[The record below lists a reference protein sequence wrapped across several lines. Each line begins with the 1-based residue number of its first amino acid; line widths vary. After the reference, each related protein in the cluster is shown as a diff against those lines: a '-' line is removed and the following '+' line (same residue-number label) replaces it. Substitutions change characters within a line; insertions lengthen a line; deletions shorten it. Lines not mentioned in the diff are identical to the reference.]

1 MLGAGTRWLAGGVLV
16 VAAALLLP
24 APADATVR
32 ASVAS
37 TVRAEPSAGTGVT
50 FEVVPAQPT
59 VAPTQ
64 PSVAPTQPAPTHP
77 GGGLPVTGSGLGR
90 WVGLLALGLTLLVVG
105 GWAARR
111 RRPA

>member
-1 MLGAGTRWLAGGVLV
+1 MVGAGTSWPAGGVLV

-24 APADATVR
+24 APADAAVR
-32 ASVAS
+32 ASVVSA
-37 TVRAEPSAGTGVT
+37 VRAEPSAGTGVT

-64 PSVAPTQPAPTHP
+64 PAPTQP
-77 GGGLPVTGSGLGR
+77 GGALPVTGFGLSR
-90 WVGLLALGLTLLVVG
+90 WVALVTLGLALLVVG
-105 GWAARR
+105 WWAARR